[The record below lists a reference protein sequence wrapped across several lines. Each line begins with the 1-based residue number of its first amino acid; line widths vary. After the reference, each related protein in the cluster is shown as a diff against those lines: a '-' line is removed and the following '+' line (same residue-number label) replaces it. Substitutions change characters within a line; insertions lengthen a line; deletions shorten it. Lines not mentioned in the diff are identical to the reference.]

1 MFACP
6 PARREGLR
14 RISLDCRSRALSLTP
29 WRTGVVPRFRS
40 FPKTTTPTT
49 CERRETKVC
58 DQMRRYETSFGGFSS
73 LFLTALMFF
82 SCETLVIQSEVQVF
96 PIEPGFFLGG
106 FMSPS
111 SSSVVCVNLADV
123 EMVPEHDDE
132 ASRLL
137 TSQARP
143 SHLMSSSKRSQPQQ
157 AWTPPPIPPTETVKQ
172 TDEMPQVKTRNRR
185 ISPLPDDPCIF
196 VLSHRL
202 RRLPSAHGS
211 TSTVTGVNSEHL
223 SRQ

>member
-14 RISLDCRSRALSLTP
+14 RISLASRGALLDCRSRALSLTP

-40 FPKTTTPTT
+40 FPKKTTTTTTT

-96 PIEPGFFLGG
+96 PLEPGFFLGG

-143 SHLMSSSKRSQPQQ
+143 SHLMSSSKRSSPNKHGHHPLSPQQRQSSKRTRCLRLRQEIGEYLPSPTAPASLFCLTVFDVCPPPMVQPQ
-157 AWTPPPIPPTETVKQ
+157 
-172 TDEMPQVKTRNRR
+172 
-185 ISPLPDDPCIF
+185 
-196 VLSHRL
+196 RL
-202 RRLPSAHGS
+202 R
-211 TSTVTGVNSEHL
+211 V
-223 SRQ
+223 